1 MVPTIWV
8 SGYTMAPIYGYLQE
22 GKSCSTLGFSGSLPL
37 WKHPKSTLFLGMCQ
51 TKKQLD
57 ASIKDTQ
64 GPPNAGIFPATP
76 LIFTGRSS
84 LNKLGIG
91 IASAPLLSAWTKVP
105 PP

>member
-1 MVPTIWV
+1 
-8 SGYTMAPIYGYLQE
+8 MAPIYGYLQE
-22 GKSCSTLGFSGSLPL
+22 GKSCSTLGFSGCPFGNTLSRLFS
-37 WKHPKSTLFLGMCQ
+37 WACAKPKNSW
-51 TKKQLD
+51 D

-84 LNKLGIG
+84 LNQLGIG